1 MKLPIV
7 VSGTATIP
15 RLVRKPGINPKGLF
29 ASNFG
34 VLPLPEVD
42 GSVQFRVK
50 FRILRTTMH
59 WERIRPWKISVQVR
73 ADFGKI
79 NRRCGN
85 IGRVG
90 DSFDSFWPV
99 LI

>member
-1 MKLPIV
+1 MVPRPSTV
-7 VSGTATIP
+7 NEAPYWSGTATIP

-73 ADFGKI
+73 AVLAKSTEG
-79 NRRCGN
+79 
-85 IGRVG
+85 VG
-90 DSFDSFWPV
+90 T
-99 LI
+99 LAE